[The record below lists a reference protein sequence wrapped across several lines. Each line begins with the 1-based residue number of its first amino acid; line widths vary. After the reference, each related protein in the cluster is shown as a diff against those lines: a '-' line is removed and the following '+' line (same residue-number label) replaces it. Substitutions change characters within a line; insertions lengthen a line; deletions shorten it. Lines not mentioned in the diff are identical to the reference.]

1 MGNTTNGD
9 KPTAE
14 PTQKGNCTAGAKCEF
29 AHILEDKGKAAEPT
43 QKEICRFFSTGKCKA
58 GTKCEYAH
66 SLEEKKVPEPAQKKI
81 CRYYAAGDCKAGAK
95 CEFPHSLQR
104 NGKIAKPTPKQIC
117 RYYAAGDCKAE
128 AKCEFS
134 HYLEQNR
141 KVATP
146 KQICKFYAA
155 GDCKAGAI
163 CEFSHILED
172 KGRVAIPKQI
182 CKFYAAGDC
191 KAGAKCE
198 FPHSIEENK
207 KVPEPALK
215 KICRYYAAGDC
226 KAGAKCEFPHSLED
240 KGKGKVAAICIFYA
254 AGDCKAGAKCE
265 FAHVKAVSP
274 YPKTWKPQ
282 KNNLEEVDIP
292 QGSKEYDSVAN
303 AFSKTMTKAK
313 IVSVTRIQN
322 KMLWA
327 YFVSEKKRMEAN
339 NGVTV
344 RTAKLFHGTGRA
356 QPKLIYDGQDGFDTR
371 FANNGL
377 WGRATYFSTT
387 ASYSH
392 SYATSDPAAPTHKQM
407 LLATVLVGNCKDYGK
422 NTDSSLVIPPCVD
435 SSTQDS
441 VRRYDSV
448 SGITAGTQVYMVY
461 SNGRGYPEYLIT
473 YTA

>member
-1 MGNTTNGD
+1 MSNGA
-9 KPTAE
+9 KPVAG
-14 PTQKGNCTAGAKCEF
+14 PTQKRICRYYAAGECTAGAKCEF
-29 AHILEDKGKAAEPT
+29 AHILEKKGKAAEPA

-58 GTKCEYAH
+58 WTCEYAH
-66 SLEEKKVPEPAQKKI
+66 ILEEKKKVPEPAQKKI
-81 CRYYAAGDCKAGAK
+81 CRY
-95 CEFPHSLQR
+95 
-104 NGKIAKPTPKQIC
+104 
-117 RYYAAGDCKAE
+117 
-128 AKCEFS
+128 
-134 HYLEQNR
+134 
-141 KVATP
+141 
-146 KQICKFYAA
+146 
-155 GDCKAGAI
+155 
-163 CEFSHILED
+163 
-172 KGRVAIPKQI
+172 
-182 CKFYAAGDC
+182 YAAGDC

-240 KGKGKVAAICIFYA
+240 KGKPTEQTQKKICRYYAAGNCKAGAKCEFPHSLEDKGKRKVAAPIPKQICIFYA

-392 SYATSDPAAPTHKQM
+392 SYAPAAPGHKQM